1 MQHAPNIK
9 PRWATLA
16 DETQD
21 VSFEWAEWASDA
33 DADLECTFFLKQVDV
48 EVDHINPDRDCFDVT
63 TLELA
68 GASISERGLTT
79 YHDRENVMK
88 LIGYENVAAFEDNLL
103 DNAIHEVA

>member
-1 MQHAPNIK
+1 MQHQPNIT
-9 PRWATLA
+9 PRWARLA

-21 VSFEWAEWASDA
+21 VSSEWADWTNDA
-33 DADLECTFFLKQVDV
+33 DDELEATFFLEQVDV

-63 TLELA
+63 TLELT

-79 YHDRENVMK
+79 YHDRESVVR
-88 LIGYENVAAFEDNLL
+88 LIGYQNVSAFEANLL